1 MVERAVPGF
10 LPSVHGLHFANAF
23 PPGPTLRFGPF
34 DSRLIGVG
42 DAAAGLCG
50 GMTMPAR
57 DLWAARVP
65 APPETEPPAN
75 GSRRFNALVRRQVQ
89 SLDWLRVPIW
99 YAVLALVHAE
109 QGTAAPHAAS
119 ALGGSSSRGPIHRN
133 SVRVPTIER
142 EWPRVRA
149 EIDAGRPCL
158 LELIRVGGVSPA
170 ALARNHQVLARAYEE
185 ASSAAGTQVRLRV
198 YDPNHPG
205 RDDVSLELSIDV
217 VDDGAP
223 ASERI
228 GPRQST
234 GEPLLGFFRG
244 PVLPNERVTAWR

>member
-23 PPGPTLRFGPF
+23 PPGPTFRLGPF
-34 DSRLIGVG
+34 DSRVIRVG

-50 GMTMPAR
+50 GMAMTAR
-57 DLWAARVP
+57 DLWAAGVP
-65 APPETEPPAN
+65 APPETEPPVN

-99 YAVLALVHAE
+99 YAVLAVVHDE
-109 QGTAAPHAAS
+109 DAS
-119 ALGGSSSRGPIHRN
+119 ASARAGPWRRGP
-133 SVRVPTIER
+133 VRVPTLER

-149 EIDAGRPCL
+149 ELDAGRPCL
-158 LELIRVGGVSPA
+158 LELVRAGGISA
-170 ALARNHQVLARAYEE
+170 SALARNHQVLAWAHE
-185 ASSAAGTQVRLRV
+185 ASTVASGALVRVRV

-205 RDDVSLELSIDV
+205 RDDVALELSSE
-217 VDDGAP
+217 VDDGRP
-223 ASERI
+223 AAARI
-228 GPRQST
+228 ALRQTT

-244 PVLPNERVTAWR
+244 PVLPNEQVAAWR